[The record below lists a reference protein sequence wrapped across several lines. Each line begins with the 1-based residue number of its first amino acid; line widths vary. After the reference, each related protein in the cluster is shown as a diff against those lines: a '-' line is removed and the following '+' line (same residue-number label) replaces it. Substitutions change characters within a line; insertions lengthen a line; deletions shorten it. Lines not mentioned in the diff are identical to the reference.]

1 MKNRATISCDI
12 ISSTALS
19 AANRDLLSEK
29 LEELMTKLTQ
39 HFADQG
45 FYGRD
50 LKGDYIECALDA
62 PETALRV
69 ALLIKTFVRA
79 IELPTSKEENKRIKY
94 FKEHGVRVA
103 IAVAPLENYQPHKGV
118 MDGEAI
124 YLSGRALNR
133 KDTHDKQKIV
143 IKRTLYFLSSDLAV
157 QRLYETM
164 LEMLDVIL
172 VRCSAKQCEVVF
184 YKLLNKSEVEIAK
197 ILKKN
202 QSTINQHS
210 TAAGWN
216 AIDRA
221 VSYFEENIH

>member
-12 ISSTALS
+12 VSSTALS
-19 AANRDLLSEK
+19 AESRDILSIKLKELL
-29 LEELMTKLTQ
+29 TDLTR
-39 HFADQG
+39 HFENQG
-45 FYGRD
+45 FYGRI
-50 LKGDYIECALDA
+50 LKGDYIEGALDS
-62 PETALRV
+62 PEVALRV
-69 ALLIKTFVRA
+69 ALLIKTFVRSL
-79 IELPTSKEENKRIKY
+79 ELPPPRYQNKRFKY
-94 FKEHGVRVA
+94 FKEHGVRIA
-103 IAVAPLENYQPHKGV
+103 IAVAPLENYQPLKGV

-133 KDTHDKQKIV
+133 KDTHDKQKII
-143 IKRTLYFLSSDLAV
+143 IKKTLYFLSTDHAI
-157 QRLYETM
+157 QDLYETI

-172 VRCSAKQCEVVF
+172 ARCSAKQCEVVF

-216 AIDRA
+216 AIERA
-221 VSYFEENIH
+221 VSYFEENVH

>member
-12 ISSTALS
+12 VSSTALS
-19 AANRDLLSEK
+19 TESRDILA
-29 LEELMTKLTQ
+29 TKLRGLIKKLTK
-39 HFADQG
+39 HFEKEG
-45 FYGRD
+45 FYGRI
-50 LKGDYIECALDA
+50 LKGDYIECALDE
-62 PETALRV
+62 PDVALRV
-69 ALLIKTFVRA
+69 ALLIKTFVRSL
-79 IELPTSKEENKRIKY
+79 ELPKPKYENKRIKY
-94 FKEHGVRVA
+94 FKEHGVRIA
-103 IAVAPLENYQPHKGV
+103 IAVAPLENYQPVKGV

-133 KDTHDKQKIV
+133 KDTYDKQKV
-143 IKRTLYFLSSDLAV
+143 IIKKTLYFLSSDQALED
-157 QRLYETM
+157 LYETI

-172 VRCSAKQCEVVF
+172 ARCSAKQCEVVF
-184 YKLLNKSEVEIAK
+184 YKLLNNSEIEIAK

-216 AIDRA
+216 AIYRA